1 MIRHDGYAAAGHAG
15 HDSLVIKD
23 VSVSKDVYV
32 NKDVIASFEL
42 KTDKKYR
49 PEDACVDY
57 QYHVLSA
64 IELLDVNNATCK
76 DLYRDLRTGVNDRTL
91 FDYCLESIF
100 VKDEVQGIL

>member
-1 MIRHDGYAAAGHAG
+1 MQRCAISHNFVQFENTSDQQIPIRNPCCFQAVTINN
-15 HDSLVIKD
+15 LEFV
-23 VSVSKDVYV
+23 
-32 NKDVIASFEL
+32 L
-42 KTDKKYR
+42 QKYR

-76 DLYRDLRTGVNDRTL
+76 DQYRDLRTGVDDRTL

-100 VKDEVQGIL
+100 VKVR